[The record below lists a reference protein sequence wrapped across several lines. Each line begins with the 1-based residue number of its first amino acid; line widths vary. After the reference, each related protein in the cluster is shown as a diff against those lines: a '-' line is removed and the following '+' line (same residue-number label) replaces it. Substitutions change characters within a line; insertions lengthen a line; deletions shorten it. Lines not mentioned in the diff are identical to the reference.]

1 MTLILGS
8 FWKNSVSD
16 VLEVPEGQALNYGD
30 HIYFIAG
37 FHVRLCEEKTVS
49 SKKKKKI
56 NKKEYKQVHKTI
68 IIIEETLPVICR
80 KSERYSTAKP
90 M

>member
-1 MTLILGS
+1 MTLILAS
-8 FWKNSVSD
+8 FWKNSVTD

-49 SKKKKKI
+49 SKKKRLTRKNI
-56 NKKEYKQVHKTI
+56 NKFIKQ
-68 IIIEETLPVICR
+68 
-80 KSERYSTAKP
+80 
-90 M
+90 